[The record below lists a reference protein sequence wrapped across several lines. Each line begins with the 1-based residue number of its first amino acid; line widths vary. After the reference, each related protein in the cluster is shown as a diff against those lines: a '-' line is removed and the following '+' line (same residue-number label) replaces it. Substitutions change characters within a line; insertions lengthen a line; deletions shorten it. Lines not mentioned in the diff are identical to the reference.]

1 MGHQAE
7 VLILQHIACEPA
19 AAYEDE
25 LRARGLAARRV
36 RLDAGD
42 QLPDWRDF
50 AGIVAM
56 GGPMGS
62 NDERSHRWLA
72 AEKRFI
78 ADAVGG
84 GTAYWGV
91 CLGAQLLA
99 ASLGARVAPGNVP
112 EVGVLPVRLTPS
124 AASDPV
130 FAAAPEVFDALHWH
144 SDTYELPAGAVRLAE
159 SAQYEQQAFVVG
171 NAYAVQFHIEVT
183 PSLVTQWAQ
192 VPAYADSLERIW
204 GEGAMSRLLGQVA
217 RAELRFTLLARELLG
232 RWLEH
237 CVLGAR

>member
-1 MGHQAE
+1 MAHQLA
-7 VLILQHIACEPA
+7 VLILQHIPCEPA
-19 AAYEDE
+19 GVYEDE
-25 LRARGLAARRV
+25 LRSRGLAARSV
-36 RLDAGD
+36 RLDDGD
-42 QLPDWRDF
+42 QLPDWREF

-62 NDERSHRWLA
+62 HDERSHPWLA

-78 ADAVGG
+78 ADAVEA
-84 GTAYWGV
+84 GTPYWGV

-99 ASLGARVAPGNVP
+99 ASLGAKVRPGGGP

-124 AASDPV
+124 AANDPV
-130 FAAAPEVFDALHWH
+130 FAAAPAVFDALHWH

-159 SAQYEQQAFVVG
+159 SERYEQQAFAVG

-192 VPAYADSLERIW
+192 VPAYADSLERVW
-204 GEGAMSRLLGQVA
+204 GEDAMSRLLGQVA
-217 RAELRFTLLARELLG
+217 SAELRFTLLARELFG

-237 CVLGAR
+237 SVVGAR